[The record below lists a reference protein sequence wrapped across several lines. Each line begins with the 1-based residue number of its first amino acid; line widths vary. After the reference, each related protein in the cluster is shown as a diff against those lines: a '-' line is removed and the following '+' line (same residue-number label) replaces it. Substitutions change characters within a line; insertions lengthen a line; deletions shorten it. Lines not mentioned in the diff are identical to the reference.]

1 MAKFIAYFLLAAVV
15 LLRPVPV
22 IQQPVKSFEPAS
34 GTEFNGRKAD
44 DVIYFDAPL
53 SHANG
58 PTFLR

>member
-1 MAKFIAYFLLAAVV
+1 LLAAVV